1 MSRGSE
7 ISVGLVSALL
17 SGVLLL
23 IAPTAGVNAPIGL
36 AGFLAV
42 AAIFGILAFALLIK
56 WGRPIST
63 RIAVGAVSFG
73 GVCAAIGNVFS
84 GKVHGMLALF
94 GLISVGGLFYA
105 ITGTY
110 PDSFPL
116 AEVFDPATPQPAK
129 TKKKMSKTKSK
140 RPRMTPLEDDE

>member
-7 ISVGLVSALL
+7 IAIGLVSALL

-23 IAPTAGVNAPIGL
+23 IAPTVGVNAPIGL
-36 AGFLAV
+36 AGFLMV

-63 RIAVGAVSFG
+63 RIAVGAVSAG
-73 GVCAAIGNVFS
+73 GICAAIGSAIS
-84 GKVHGMLALF
+84 GNINGMLAVF
-94 GLISVGGLFYA
+94 GLISGGGLFYA

-110 PDSFPL
+110 PDSLPL
-116 AEVFDPATPQPAK
+116 SEVFNPAVPKKAK
-129 TKKKMSKTKSK
+129 TKKNPAKPQKK
-140 RPRMTPLEDDE
+140 RPRLTPLEDE